1 MSKAESRTCP
11 HCGEPLKKWATP
23 ANSTWTDEY
32 HWVCF
37 NDECEYYVKGWKQME
52 ETRGVQ
58 CSYRYMC
65 GQNGRNTGPLSVP
78 HPQIGRTQIIIDE
91 DEEIED

>member
-1 MSKAESRTCP
+1 MSEKESRKCP

-23 ANSTWTDEY
+23 MNSTWTDDY

-37 NDECEYYVKGWKQME
+37 NDECPYFVRGWEFME
-52 ETRGVQ
+52 ETRGIQ

-65 GQNGRNTGPLSVP
+65 GQHGQQTGPLSVP
-78 HPQIGRTQIIIDE
+78 HRQMGRAMI
-91 DEEIED
+91 IEDGDEI

>member
-1 MSKAESRTCP
+1 MSDNEPRCCP

-23 ANSTWTDEY
+23 DFSTWVDDF

-37 NDECEYYVKGWKQME
+37 NDDCDYFQEGFDHME
-52 ETRGVQ
+52 ETRGIR

-65 GQNGRNTGPLSVP
+65 GFKGQKTGPLSVP
-78 HPQIGRTQIIIDE
+78 NEKMGRDMIRE
-91 DEEIED
+91 D